1 MLAGKV
7 EIKIYVKFGILCL
20 FKCDPK
26 KIIHQWKAYL
36 FSFEMTYK
44 SKFHKMYLFM
54 TGFVVQGHKY
64 GFIPIKANT
73 AEYMIAL

>member
-7 EIKIYVKFGILCL
+7 EIKMYVKFGILCL

-44 SKFHKMYLFM
+44 SKFHKMYLYDWFC
-54 TGFVVQGHKY
+54 GPRSQIRFY
-64 GFIPIKANT
+64 SD
-73 AEYMIAL
+73 